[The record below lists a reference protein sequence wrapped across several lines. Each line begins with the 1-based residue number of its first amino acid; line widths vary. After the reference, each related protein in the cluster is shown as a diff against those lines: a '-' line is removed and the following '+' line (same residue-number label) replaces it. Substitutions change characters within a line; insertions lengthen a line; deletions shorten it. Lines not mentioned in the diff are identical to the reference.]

1 MDAPETDTETDTVT
15 ALEASVEEAPDTGGE
30 FDEQQLGTYI
40 RELRLKR
47 NMSLR
52 TLASL
57 SDVSVSFLSQVER
70 GTASPSIA
78 SLMRI
83 AKSLDQTIGS
93 LFEHPSNNSRLVRF
107 GEGPKLVHPK
117 RQWQEEL
124 LTPRDFSR
132 LQVIRSTLAV
142 KGTTG
147 PEMLSYGGASETSL
161 VVESGSLE
169 FTLGAEV
176 FTLNKGDAL
185 SYDASMP
192 HHISNAGTTPCVIVF
207 VSSPPV
213 Y

>member
-1 MDAPETDTETDTVT
+1 VSNVETESIPATDGPVPATAGAP
-15 ALEASVEEAPDTGGE
+15 ASDGA

-52 TLASL
+52 SLAGL

-83 AKSLDQTIGS
+83 AKSLGQTIGS
-93 LFEHPSNNSRLVRF
+93 LFEHPTNNSRLVRA
-107 GEGPKLVHPK
+107 GEGPRLVHPK
-117 RQWQEEL
+117 RQWEEEL

-147 PEMLSYGGASETSL
+147 PEMLSYGSASESSL
-161 VVESGSLE
+161 VVESGSLV
-169 FTLGAEV
+169 FTLGAEE
-176 FTLNKGDAL
+176 FALEKGDCL
-185 SYDASMP
+185 SYDPTMP
-192 HHISNAGTTPCVIVF
+192 HRIANVGPTPCVIVF
-207 VSSPPV
+207 MSSPPV

>member
-1 MDAPETDTETDTVT
+1 MNQPGTDAVPAADR
-15 ALEASVEEAPDTGGE
+15 AASVSPQSPSGGDGG

-40 RELRLKR
+40 RELRVKR
-47 NMSLR
+47 TMSLR
-52 TLASL
+52 TLAGL

-93 LFEHPSNNSRLVRF
+93 LFEHPSTNSRLVRA
-107 GEGPKLVHPK
+107 GEGPRLVHPK
-117 RQWQEEL
+117 RQWAEEL

-147 PEMLSYGGASETSL
+147 PEMLSYGGASESSI
-161 VVESGSLE
+161 VVESGSLT
-169 FTLGAEV
+169 FTLGAEE
-176 FTLNKGDAL
+176 FLLAEGDCL

-192 HHISNAGTTPCVIVF
+192 HRITNAGATPCVMVF
-207 VSSPPV
+207 MSSPPI